1 MFIHR
6 RFNPIFI
13 NLYHFLL
20 RKKKKSIIIGVLMF
34 LWTTILGQSLF
45 GISLRLTFFS
55 TTLCVAVWSPSRI

>member
-13 NLYHFLL
+13 NLYHFPL
-20 RKKKKSIIIGVLMF
+20 RKKKSLIIGVLMF

-45 GISLRLTFFS
+45 GISLRLTFLS